1 LSNFHVYI
9 LFYKII
15 CKPKNILKI
24 LLGRTCA
31 DRGTKTIAVQD
42 GQKKQKQA
50 CASFVSEDIDRI
62 LLKHYFVN
70 KYNTLYNY
78 FKSIQDRN
86 TMKNREGKQKCE
98 IKIQ

>member
-1 LSNFHVYI
+1 MQIYI
-9 LFYKII
+9 YIQ
-15 CKPKNILKI
+15 KPKNVLKM

-50 CASFVSEDIDRI
+50 CASFVSKDIDRV

-70 KYNTLYNY
+70 KYNILYNY
-78 FKSIQDRN
+78 FKSI
-86 TMKNREGKQKCE
+86 
-98 IKIQ
+98 